1 MYPSTS
7 ATSSTHTTYFPFATI
22 NIAEAERQSVCTLLA
37 TTATAEPSSA
47 PTSTFSTSEIGYALR
62 EVGNCEGHVFIESKE
77 ECEAAA
83 LDLEV
88 LSAGTSVRAGSW
100 SNRPHGC
107 FIRTATCSGEAVTSF
122 CHSVRKV
129 WAADRGEV
137 VFNHDGNVEN
147 SDTDRVSICTRTTT
161 ASGAKSP
168 VQLFADL
175 YTRNEPIMHCPAP
188 FSDTLSQALHFPG
201 VRPTFSSN
209 FIHAQTDVLNAPA
222 CVALCIGFV
231 GCKSCTFKA
240 SDVLCQLYPETYA
253 AAAYQ
258 TASTTTDLY
267 SLVPC
272 VAPCPATAVERF
284 GMYTHRQPRFTSE
297 FDTEAYVDTPAAC
310 AVACVVGAGAGRCQ
324 SFTFLH
330 GNAAGVNDPSF
341 GQCRLYPAPYRGDAL
356 SDDVV
361 ADDVVDYYVLRDPQ
375 GCVPV
380 PHVSEAWLH
389 FAAGQENSPNA
400 THELPTF
407 SYSGYAQGER
417 VPSSD
422 DAALPVF
429 RVADFASGTS
439 TGSGLP
445 NDNISDSPAIRMA
458 IRAAELAGGGRVV
471 FDGGTYLINTE
482 QDAVPL
488 SDVCD
493 TDCYPVQ
500 TSTGEMRQAE
510 SIQIRGS
517 NIILQGAGSRA
528 GGTVIH
534 QVLTFLPLPGA
545 PIWSAH
551 YALDIRPDPAPFD
564 SLSQALHFPGARP
577 TFSSNFIHAQTD
589 VLNAPACV
597 ALCIGFVGCK
607 SCTFKASDVLCQ
619 LYPKTYAA
627 AAYQTASTTTDLY
640 SLVPCAPGANITAN
654 VEVGSFSANVA
665 GPTIHLLR
673 AGDMVK
679 LTMQSAAPSTV
690 GRFLAPQTVHSTW
703 RPLEDITD
711 DEHGIR
717 VEEMHIV
724 AEVVGTRVRFREPIQ
739 VSIRA
744 EEGWTLRRVPYLNE
758 VGIEDIGFM
767 GSWTGN
773 NSGTEG
779 FVHHGDAVNDGG
791 WKFIGMQQVLDGWIR
806 RCTFINSA
814 SPIIISSSVSVSVY
828 QVTVAGTPGHFPL
841 VISGSYGV
849 FVGLF
854 EDLAGFWHGPAV
866 KSRACSTVFW
876 RCSWQAAEPF
886 DCHGSQPYTTLVDV
900 AKVRSSTRQP
910 GRSNP
915 PPLNSRSGGSA

>member
-188 FSDTLSQALHFPG
+188 FSDT
-201 VRPTFSSN
+201 
-209 FIHAQTDVLNAPA
+209 
-222 CVALCIGFV
+222 
-231 GCKSCTFKA
+231 
-240 SDVLCQLYPETYA
+240 
-253 AAAYQ
+253 
-258 TASTTTDLY
+258 
-267 SLVPC
+267 
-272 VAPCPATAVERF
+272 
-284 GMYTHRQPRFTSE
+284 
-297 FDTEAYVDTPAAC
+297 
-310 AVACVVGAGAGRCQ
+310 
-324 SFTFLH
+324 
-330 GNAAGVNDPSF
+330 
-341 GQCRLYPAPYRGDAL
+341 
-356 SDDVV
+356 
-361 ADDVVDYYVLRDPQ
+361 
-375 GCVPV
+375 
-380 PHVSEAWLH
+380 
-389 FAAGQENSPNA
+389 
-400 THELPTF
+400 
-407 SYSGYAQGER
+407 
-417 VPSSD
+417 
-422 DAALPVF
+422 
-429 RVADFASGTS
+429 
-439 TGSGLP
+439 
-445 NDNISDSPAIRMA
+445 
-458 IRAAELAGGGRVV
+458 
-471 FDGGTYLINTE
+471 
-482 QDAVPL
+482 
-488 SDVCD
+488 
-493 TDCYPVQ
+493 
-500 TSTGEMRQAE
+500 
-510 SIQIRGS
+510 
-517 NIILQGAGSRA
+517 
-528 GGTVIH
+528 
-534 QVLTFLPLPGA
+534 
-545 PIWSAH
+545 
-551 YALDIRPDPAPFD
+551 
-564 SLSQALHFPGARP
+564 LSQALHFPGARP